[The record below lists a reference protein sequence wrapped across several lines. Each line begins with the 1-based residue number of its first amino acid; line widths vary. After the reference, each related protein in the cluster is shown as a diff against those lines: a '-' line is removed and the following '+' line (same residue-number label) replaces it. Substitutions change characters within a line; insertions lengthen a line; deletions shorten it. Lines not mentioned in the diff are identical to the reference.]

1 MPRYKAGASRGQ
13 ALVALS
19 PILFPLTLYLKPR
32 SRGRVS
38 LARLAALSNFGVL
51 AQPCFGRPGVRSMSY
66 SSVALNQYLVRH
78 TISGAAADYLRQA
91 HAGLARDIGTGGY
104 ACVVTEYQS
113 RKMGVTV
120 NTESRT
126 HESVYALHLDFDGRV
141 EAFFEQPPAVDC
153 RRATKRGHSRLINY
167 VPDMLILSDAGPYV
181 AQVKPERELLS
192 KVAQS
197 KDWIQEADGT
207 IRDLAA
213 ERAFKHLA
221 LPHVVV
227 STSSLNKLRAANISL
242 LLQSLEYGAADEAL
256 KEACAAFLTDHP
268 ITRLQDLVEYLGLVD
283 YTPLLYLIARHQ
295 LFTDLS
301 SFPLTEPAACFV
313 SLSPGLL
320 RTEVYDA
327 MQHFRLAQGG
337 VGDPTA
343 GQDLLPLSKHLAKG
357 VAIVDRID
365 EGLTGRSARRWNAKI
380 AAGVRAGLSRV
391 AAATPR
397 HDLSGNRSAKRPLVV
412 LAYAENIIRT
422 EWAAATKPSPA
433 ALWRS
438 YKTSAENWHPDYR
451 PISRPT
457 FRVLTVELTGP
468 LARQRGGQRMANALS
483 APTDVDERAL
493 KPTRPFELASCDHYK
508 CDLHCVVLHANGMAY
523 VMKPWLTVLRDC
535 YTKSVLAF
543 WLSLRDPSRRSC
555 ALIIRQCLRT
565 HGRLP
570 EWLIV
575 DRGSDFR
582 SNFFSGLMSHCR
594 VNLMFRPSGHPRYG
608 AEAERFFGQ
617 FKELW
622 LSSRPGNRVNL
633 REVRAVSGSHRPE
646 NLACLS
652 LLDLWEDLVEFNAWF
667 DHYTVPSSIA
677 SPAILAAEG
686 LQRFSCSGRI
696 IPYDDTFLIASAVD
710 DATYTLDPQRGLHI
724 DAFHFWHPNF
734 GGRPR
739 QSIPV
744 RRDPQDPYR
753 AYALIDGHWV
763 TCKASAAPGYDTKH
777 PLLQATEGVIMLDGT
792 ELRTAVRDDADRLL
806 MEALRKRQAASA
818 LLPDVGPA
826 ALAMPWS
833 PPGPDTETD
842 YFAEVARQ
850 SITPAGTGAW

>member
-1 MPRYKAGASRGQ
+1 
-13 ALVALS
+13 
-19 PILFPLTLYLKPR
+19 
-32 SRGRVS
+32 
-38 LARLAALSNFGVL
+38 
-51 AQPCFGRPGVRSMSY
+51 MSY
-66 SSVALNQYLVRH
+66 SSLALDQYLVRH
-78 TISGAAADYLRQA
+78 TISGATADYLRRA

-126 HESVYALHLDFDGRV
+126 HESIYAIHLDFDGSV

-153 RRATKRGHSRLINY
+153 HRTTRRGHSRLVNY
-167 VPDMLILSDAGPYV
+167 VPDMLVLGNAGPYV

-192 KVAQS
+192 RVAQS

-213 ERAFKHLA
+213 EQAFKRLA
-221 LPHVVV
+221 LPHAVV
-227 STSSLNKLRAANISL
+227 STARLNKLRAANISL
-242 LLQSLEYGAADEAL
+242 LLQSLEYGAVDDALREATV
-256 KEACAAFLTDHP
+256 AFLTDHP
-268 ITRLQDLVEYLGLVD
+268 ITRLQDLAEHLGLVD
-283 YTPLLYLIARHQ
+283 HTPLLYLIARHQ

-301 SFPLTEPAACFV
+301 SFSLTESAACFV

-327 MQHFRLAQGG
+327 MEHFRRSPVGT
-337 VGDPTA
+337 GDPTA
-343 GQDLLPLSKHLAKG
+343 GQEQLPLSKHVAKG
-357 VAIVDRID
+357 VAIVDRLD

-380 AAGVRAGLSRV
+380 AAGMRDGLSRV
-391 AAATPR
+391 VAATPR
-397 HDLSGNRSAKRPLVV
+397 HDLSGNRSPKRPLVV
-412 LAYAENIIRT
+412 LAYAENVIRT

-438 YKTSAENWHPDYR
+438 YKTAAEAWHPDYR

-457 FRVLTVELTGP
+457 FRTLTQHLIGA
-468 LARQRGGQRMANALS
+468 LALQRGGRRVANAKA
-483 APTDVDERAL
+483 APTNVDERAL
-493 KPTRPFELASCDHYK
+493 KPTRPFELASCDHYL
-508 CDLHCVVLHANGMAY
+508 CDVHCVVLHANGMAY
-523 VMKPWLTVLRDC
+523 VMQPWLTVLRDC

-543 WLSLRDPSRRSC
+543 WLSLRAPSRRSC

-570 EWLIV
+570 EWIIV

-594 VNLMFRPSGHPRYG
+594 VNLMFRPSGHPRFG

-622 LSSRPGNRVNL
+622 LSSRPGNRVSL
-633 REVRAVSGSHRPE
+633 REVRAVSGSHRPQ

-667 DHYTVPSSIA
+667 DHYTVPSSTA
-677 SPAILAAEG
+677 SPAILAGEG

-710 DATYTLDPQRGLHI
+710 DAAYTLDPQRGLHI

-739 QSIPV
+739 QSVPV

-753 AYALIDGHWV
+753 AYALIDGRWV

-777 PLLQATEGVIMLDGT
+777 SLLQAAEGVIMLDGA
-792 ELRTAVRDDADRLL
+792 ELRVAVRDDADRLL
-806 MEALRKRQAASA
+806 MEALRRRQAAPA
-818 LLPDVGPA
+818 LPLDAGTAVFATPCFAPVPDMEA
-826 ALAMPWS
+826 
-833 PPGPDTETD
+833 D

-850 SITPAGTGAW
+850 PITPAGIGAW

>member
-1 MPRYKAGASRGQ
+1 MPRYKAGASHGQ
-13 ALVALS
+13 ALVALG
-19 PILFPLTLYLKPR
+19 PILFPLTLYLKSR
-32 SRGRVS
+32 SRGRVC
-38 LARLAALSNFGVL
+38 LACLAALYGFGVL
-51 AQPCFGRPGVRSMSY
+51 ARPYFGRPGVSSMSY

-78 TISGAAADYLRQA
+78 AISGAAADYLRRA
-91 HAGLARDIGTGGY
+91 HAGLARDIGTGSY

-126 HESVYALHLDFDGRV
+126 HESVYAIHLDFDGSV

-153 RRATKRGHSRLINY
+153 HRITKRGNSRLVNY
-167 VPDMLILSDAGPYV
+167 VPDMLVLSDAGPYV
-181 AQVKPERELLS
+181 VQVKPERELLS

-197 KDWIQEADGT
+197 EDWIQEADGT

-213 ERAFKHLA
+213 ERAFTRLA

-227 STSSLNKLRAANISL
+227 STASLNKLRAANISL
-242 LLQSLEYGAADEAL
+242 LLQSLEYGAVDDEVQKATV
-256 KEACAAFLTDHP
+256 AFLADHP
-268 ITRLQDLVEYLGLVD
+268 ITRLQDLAEHLGLVD
-283 YTPLLYLIARHQ
+283 HTPLLYLIARHQ

-301 SFPLTEPAACFV
+301 SFSLTESAACFV

-320 RTEVYDA
+320 RSEVYDA
-327 MQHFRLAQGG
+327 MGHFRRSMAGSG
-337 VGDPTA
+337 SPTA
-343 GQDLLPLSKHLAKG
+343 RQDHLPLSKHLAKG

-365 EGLTGRSARRWNAKI
+365 AGLTGRSARRWNAKI
-380 AAGVRAGLSRV
+380 AAGVSAGLSRV

-397 HDLSGNRSAKRPLVV
+397 HDLSGNRSPKRPLVV

-422 EWAAATKPSPA
+422 EWAAPTKPSPA

-438 YKTSAENWHPDYR
+438 YKVSAETWHPDYR

-457 FRVLTVELTGP
+457 FRALAEQLTGA
-468 LARQRGGQRMANALS
+468 LAQQRGGQRVANAHS
-483 APTDVDERAL
+483 AATDVDERAL
-493 KPTRPFELASCDHYK
+493 KPTRPFELGSCDHYL
-508 CDLHCVVLHANGMAY
+508 CDVHCVVLHANSMAY
-523 VMKPWLTVLRDC
+523 VMQPWLTVLRDC

-543 WLSLRDPSRRSC
+543 WLSLRAPSRRSC
-555 ALIIRQCLRT
+555 ALIIRQCLRS

-622 LSSRPGNRVNL
+622 LSSRPGNRVSL
-633 REVRAVSGSHRPE
+633 REVRAVSGSHRPQ

-686 LQRFSCSGRI
+686 LQRFSCSGRRI
-696 IPYDDTFLIASAVD
+696 SYDDTFVIASAVD
-710 DATYTLDPQRGLHI
+710 DAAYTLDPQRGLHI
-724 DAFHFWHPNF
+724 DAFHFWHPSF

-739 QSIPV
+739 QSVPV
-744 RRDPQDPYR
+744 RRDPQDPYC

-763 TCKASAAPGYDTKH
+763 TCKASAAPAYDTKH
-777 PLLQATEGVIMLDGT
+777 PLLQATEGVIMLDGA
-792 ELRTAVRDDADRLL
+792 ELRSKVRDDADRLL
-806 MEALRKRQAASA
+806 MEALRKRQVAPA
-818 LLPDVGPA
+818 LPFDAGAA
-826 ALAMPWS
+826 ALATTWS
-833 PPGPDTETD
+833 PLALDAEAD
-842 YFAEVARQ
+842 YFAEVAQQ